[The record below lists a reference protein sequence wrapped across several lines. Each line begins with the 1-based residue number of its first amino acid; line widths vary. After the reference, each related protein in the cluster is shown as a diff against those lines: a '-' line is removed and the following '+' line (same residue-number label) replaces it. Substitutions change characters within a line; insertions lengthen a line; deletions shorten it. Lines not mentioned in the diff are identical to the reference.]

1 MELRNRAMN
10 EQAREILTNE
20 IKLLEA
26 QAELGSNED
35 KMRLRGIITAKE
47 IKLKG
52 STSNQIQ
59 INPARLSPEDRKVE
73 ALRMK
78 EAWRNCRSIDDEG

>member
-26 QAELGSNED
+26 QAELGTNED

-52 STSNQIQ
+52 SSSNQIQ
-59 INPARLSPEDRKVE
+59 KVNRL
-73 ALRMK
+73 M
-78 EAWRNCRSIDDEG
+78 EGIGND

>member
-26 QAELGSNED
+26 QAELGTNED

-52 STSNQIQ
+52 SSSNQIQ

>member
-26 QAELGSNED
+26 QAELGTNED

-52 STSNQIQ
+52 SSSNQIQ

-78 EAWRNCRSIDDEG
+78 EAWKGCRSIDDEG

>member
-26 QAELGSNED
+26 QAEAGTNED
-35 KMRLRGIITAKE
+35 KMRLRGLITAKE
-47 IKLKG
+47 LKLKG
-52 STSNQIQ
+52 STANQIQ

-73 ALRMK
+73 ALRMR
-78 EAWRNCRSIDDEG
+78 EAWTGCRSIDEL

>member
-26 QAELGSNED
+26 QAELGTNED

-52 STSNQIQ
+52 STANQIQ
-59 INPARLSPEDRKVE
+59 INPARLSPEDRKCE

-78 EAWRNCRSIDDEG
+78 EAWRNCRSIDDEI